1 MNLIK
6 LIKYG
11 KYRNY
16 DEIFK
21 NTYFEKQRVVGSDY
35 STSKV
40 TEDMKFLNKM
50 WKFQGVRK
58 GIYQGDQ

>member
-16 DEIFK
+16 EKIFK
-21 NTYFEKQRVVGSDY
+21 DTYFEKQKVVGYDY

-50 WKFQGVRK
+50 
-58 GIYQGDQ
+58 